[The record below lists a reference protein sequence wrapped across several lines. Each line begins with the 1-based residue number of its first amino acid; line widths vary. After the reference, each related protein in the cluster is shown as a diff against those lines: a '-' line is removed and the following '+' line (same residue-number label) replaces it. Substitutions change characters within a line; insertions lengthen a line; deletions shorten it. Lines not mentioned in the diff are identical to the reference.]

1 MRTSTSPWISS
12 TACCP
17 RAPCSR
23 SSGWCTPWLA
33 RCSSF
38 SLGRCGSR
46 PHAFPDTATRPTCCA
61 SWLGHSS
68 ISWWGRLRSPPAYT
82 CSRYSCRATGAPH
95 WRPPEAMTE
104 ALVGLAAMMLLAFVR
119 IPIAVAMAVVG
130 VVGYAYMRDWSWS
143 GALAMAQ
150 TKVYETG
157 RNYTLSVVPLF
168 ILMGN
173 FVTRAGMSQEL
184 FRAAY
189 AFIGHLRGG
198 LAMATI
204 VGCAGFGAIC
214 GSSIATA
221 ATFAKVAYPSMKK
234 FGYSD
239 ALATGAIASGGTLGI
254 LIPPSTI
261 MVIYGIMT
269 GTSIGKLFAAGVLPG
284 ILATVLLCLAVQ
296 YVTWRDPAAGP
307 RGERL
312 SWKERFDTL
321 QGFGWFAAVG
331 VAVVGA
337 AQLRWIES
345 DDAAVLGAL
354 AVFGL
359 SLVYKGVTSV
369 IALFALVMGGIYG
382 GVFTAVE
389 GAGVGAFGALIFA
402 FARRSLTWQGLYAAL
417 VESARTTS
425 MLFLIL
431 IGALMFAEFVNITS
445 MPDDLKNFIER
456 LQVSP
461 VVVVATIMVIYV
473 VLGTAMEEL
482 SMILLTVPVFF
493 PLIVHLGVDPIW
505 FGILIVVVVEIGL
518 ISPPVGMNLFVLN
531 TLLPQVPTRVIFRG
545 VLPFMTIDCVRLA
558 ILIAFPIISTWLPS
572 LMK

>member
-1 MRTSTSPWISS
+1 
-12 TACCP
+12 
-17 RAPCSR
+17 
-23 SSGWCTPWLA
+23 
-33 RCSSF
+33 
-38 SLGRCGSR
+38 
-46 PHAFPDTATRPTCCA
+46 
-61 SWLGHSS
+61 
-68 ISWWGRLRSPPAYT
+68 
-82 CSRYSCRATGAPH
+82 
-95 WRPPEAMTE
+95 MTE
-104 ALVGLAAMMLLAFVR
+104 ALTGLLAMMLLAVLR
-119 IPIAVAMAVVG
+119 IPIALSMGVVG
-130 VVGYAYMRDWSWS
+130 IVGYAYMRDWTW
-143 GALAMAQ
+143 AAAFATAQ
-150 TKVYETG
+150 TKIYETG
-157 RNYTLSVVPLF
+157 RNYALTVVPLF

-184 FRAAY
+184 YRTAY

-221 ATFAKVAYPSMKK
+221 ATFAKVAYPEMKK

-269 GTSIGKLFAAGVLPG
+269 GTSIGKLFAAGVIPG
-284 ILATVLLCLAVQ
+284 ILATALLCLAVQ
-296 YVTWRDPAAGP
+296 YVTWRDPKAGP

-312 SWKERFDTL
+312 SWKERFATL
-321 QGFGWFAAVG
+321 HGFGWFAAVG
-331 VAVVGA
+331 VAVVA
-337 AQLRWIES
+337 AAKLGWIES

-369 IALFALVMGGIYG
+369 IALFVLVMGGIYG

-402 FARRSLTWQGLYAAL
+402 LARRSLNWKSLYAAL

-425 MLFLIL
+425 MLFMIL

-445 MPDDLKNFIER
+445 MPDDLKAFVAR
-456 LQVSP
+456 FQVSP
-461 VVVVATIMVIYV
+461 VMVVAVIMVIYV

-493 PLIVHLGVDPIW
+493 PLIVHLGIDPIY
-505 FGILIVVVVEIGL
+505 FGVLIVVVVEIGL
-518 ISPPVGMNLFVLN
+518 ISPPVGMNLFVLS
-531 TLLPQVPTRVIFRG
+531 TLLPQVPTRTVFRG

-558 ILIAFPIISTWLPS
+558 ILIALPILSTWLPS

>member
-1 MRTSTSPWISS
+1 
-12 TACCP
+12 
-17 RAPCSR
+17 
-23 SSGWCTPWLA
+23 
-33 RCSSF
+33 
-38 SLGRCGSR
+38 
-46 PHAFPDTATRPTCCA
+46 
-61 SWLGHSS
+61 
-68 ISWWGRLRSPPAYT
+68 
-82 CSRYSCRATGAPH
+82 
-95 WRPPEAMTE
+95 MTE
-104 ALVGLAAMMLLAFVR
+104 ALIGLGCMMVLAFLR
-119 IPIAVAMAVVG
+119 LPIALSMALVG
-130 VVGYAYMRDWSWS
+130 FVGYAYMRGWNF
-143 GALAMAQ
+143 APAFAMVQ
-150 TKVYETG
+150 TQIYETG

-173 FVTRAGMSQEL
+173 LVTRAGMSQEL
-184 FRAAY
+184 YRTAY

-269 GTSIGKLFAAGVLPG
+269 GTSIGKLFAAGILPG
-284 ILATVLLCLAVQ
+284 ILATVLLCLGVQ
-296 YVTWRDPAAGP
+296 YVTWRDPKAGP

-312 SWKERFDTL
+312 SWKERLATL
-321 QGFGWFAAVG
+321 HGLWWFVAVG
-331 VAVVGA
+331 VAVVGS
-337 AQLRWIES
+337 AQMGWLHS
-345 DDAAVLGAL
+345 DDAAVLGAI
-354 AVFGL
+354 AVFIL
-359 SLVYKGVTSV
+359 SLFYKGVTSV

-402 FARRSLTWQGLYAAL
+402 LARKSLTWQGLYAAL

-445 MPDDLKNFIER
+445 MPSDLKSFIER
-456 LQVSP
+456 MHVSP
-461 VVVVATIMVIYV
+461 VAVVAVIMIIYV
-473 VLGTAMEEL
+473 ILGTAMEEL

-505 FGILIVVVVEIGL
+505 FGVLIVVVVEIGL

-531 TLLPQVPTRVIFRG
+531 TLLPQVPTRTIFRG

-558 ILIAFPIISTWLPS
+558 ILVAFPVISTYLPS
-572 LMK
+572 LMR